1 MANWEIVQPQ
11 QHTTPPH
18 TEPHISEGWSVEA
31 PPPAPEPSLLT
42 GKEAIRHD
50 LESAHSRFR
59 DFLTVLTEYQWAA
72 AGKVI
77 ARALVDLED
86 RAQLVLM
93 ARQQR
98 NARNGF
104 DRKLAA
110 AGQTLNATIAGMG
123 LSKATA
129 VARFEAAH
137 AVLLRLLELTPEAE
151 LARKSRRFDE
161 ERSVEDEFR
170 AAAGAT
176 ISWLDEVNRRLA
188 GR

>member
-1 MANWEIVQPQ
+1 MANWEIVQPHQ
-11 QHTTPPH
+11 PTTPPH
-18 TEPHISEGWSVEA
+18 TEPHISEGWSVET
-31 PPPAPEPSLLT
+31 PPAAPGLPPAV
-42 GKEAIRHD
+42 GKEALRNE

-59 DFLTVLTEYQWAA
+59 DFLTVLTDYQWAA

-86 RAQLVLM
+86 RAQLVVM

-110 AGQTLNATIAGMG
+110 AGQTLNAMFTGVG
-123 LSKATA
+123 LSKVTA
-129 VARFEAAH
+129 AARFEAAH
-137 AVLLRLLELTPEAE
+137 AVLLRLLELTPQEE
-151 LARKSRRFDE
+151 LARKSRRFDQ

-170 AAAGAT
+170 AAATAT

>member
-1 MANWEIVQPQ
+1 MADWQIVQPQ

-18 TEPHISEGWSVEA
+18 AEPHISEGWSVEA
-31 PPPAPEPSLLT
+31 PPNTPKPPPAA
-42 GKEAIRHD
+42 GKEAIRHE

-59 DFLTVLTEYQWAA
+59 DFLTVLTDYQWAA

-86 RAQLVLM
+86 RAQLVVM

-110 AGQTLNATIAGMG
+110 AGQTLNAAFAGIG
-123 LSKATA
+123 LSKA
-129 VARFEAAH
+129 VAAARCETAH
-137 AVLLRLLELTPEAE
+137 AVLLRLLELTPEEE
-151 LARKSRRFDE
+151 LARKSRRFDQ

-170 AAAGAT
+170 GAAAAT